1 MLKKIRN
8 IAYVVLLLICS
19 GVSQHTATD
28 DIAIDMLLFGGIIGI
43 WVIYIFLSFISKK
56 GKEINSEYKNY
67 NSNKRS
73 KEEKIYSQIYS
84 EIESNTFRKGLMAKA
99 LEQSHG
105 DRKKAESL
113 YVKFRFQSIK
123 DENAK

>member
-1 MLKKIRN
+1 MIENEALYKRLVNDDNDIY
-8 IAYVVLLLICS
+8 IAF
-19 GVSQHTATD
+19 
-28 DIAIDMLLFGGIIGI
+28 FGGIFSI
-43 WVIYIFLSFISKK
+43 WVIYIFLIFISKK
-56 GKEINSEYKNY
+56 GKEINNGYKNY

-73 KEEKIYSQIYS
+73 KEEKIYSQIYT
-84 EIESNTFRKGLMAKA
+84 EIKSNTFKKGLMAKA
-99 LEQSHG
+99 LEQSNG